1 MKKSE
6 LRERSANDL
15 GTLEGELA
23 RDLWKAR
30 FTNFTNQLD
39 DTAGVLVIGVQPGF
53 PADVAGLSRG
63 DIITKIN
70 RRPVDSLATIQ
81 AVHTAYIAKPV
92 PVLVEARRNREVAL
106 YVLKP

>member
-1 MKKSE
+1 MKKTE

-39 DTAGVLVIGVQPGF
+39 DTA
-53 PADVAGLSRG
+53 
-63 DIITKIN
+63 KI
-70 RRPVDSLATIQ
+70 RRLRREIARVKTIRTEKQ
-81 AVHTAYIAKPV
+81 TQEAKS
-92 PVLVEARRNREVAL
+92 
-106 YVLKP
+106 